1 MILCNLDPNIS
12 QYSCTDIAA
21 LLSPVSHRPISLVEG
36 VHGPPVT
43 LLFVIDIALGSL
55 SFVISSWPHANLA
68 GEELSPMSR
77 WSPMSV
83 SPPRGL
89 LTSGLI
95 HIGASNSSGFIL
107 ILQSFATQPL
117 NWRNVWTPSNIRIWV
132 NPISLIN
139 SSFECSDKTGML
151 LVTLNIV
158 LMISCDE

>member
-1 MILCNLDPNIS
+1 MQFR

-21 LLSPVSHRPISLVEG
+21 LLSPISHRPILTCG
-36 VHGPPVT
+36 G
-43 LLFVIDIALGSL
+43 L
-55 SFVISSWPHANLA
+55 SWPTSHVAVRRWHKLLVLCHSSFRHDPNANLA
-68 GEELSPMSR
+68 GEKLSPISR
-77 WSPMSV
+77 W
-83 SPPRGL
+83 PPPPNVGVQTRGSINL
-89 LTSGLI
+89 SLI
-95 HIGASNSSGFIL
+95 HIGALNSSGFML